1 MIDYQRIPKVE
12 LHCHLDGSVRID
24 TAAELLEKDKKE
36 LEYAMVAKNKCE
48 DLNDYL
54 TKFDIPVEVMQ
65 NKYALE
71 KVAYDLSIDMVN
83 DGVIYAEIRFAP
95 LKHIKEDLSIYD
107 VIESVFKGLQRTDL
121 KTNLILCMMRGDSLQ
136 DNMHVIDVAHHYLNN
151 GVCGVDLAGAESIYK
166 TEEYRELFAYAKERN
181 VPFTIHAGEADGI
194 DSIKSALSFGT
205 TRIGHGIRIMEDDKL
220 IKEVIN
226 KDILLEVC
234 PTSNIQTRVIDNYKN
249 HPIKKLYEL
258 NVPISINTDNRTV
271 SNTTLCREYQ
281 LLHDNLGFME
291 EDFLKINKMAI
302 EHAFLSE
309 NEKSK
314 LLNKLNSLS
323 YKG

>member
-1 MIDYQRIPKVE
+1 MIDYQRIPKIE

-24 TAAELLEKDKKE
+24 TASEILEKDEKE
-36 LEYAMVAKNKCE
+36 LKYEMIASTNCT

-54 TKFDIPVEVMQ
+54 TKFDIPVEIMQ
-65 NKYALE
+65 TKYDLE

-95 LKHIKEDLSIYD
+95 LKHIRHGLSGYD
-107 VIESVFKGLQRTDL
+107 VIESVFRGLQRTDL
-121 KTNLILCMMRGDSLQ
+121 KTNIILCMMRGDSLQ
-136 DNMHVIDVAHHYLNN
+136 DNMQVIDLAHHYLNN
-151 GVCGVDLAGAESIYK
+151 GVCAVDLAGAEAIYK
-166 TEEYRELFAYAKERN
+166 TEDYRQLFEYAKERN

-194 DSIKSALSFGT
+194 DSIKSALSFGA
-205 TRIGHGIRIMEDDKL
+205 TRIGHGIRIVEDDKL
-220 IKEVIN
+220 IREVIE

-234 PTSNIQTRVIDNYKN
+234 PTSNIQTRVIDNYKS
-249 HPIKKLYEL
+249 HPIKKLYEM

-271 SNTTLCREYQ
+271 SNITLCREYQ
-281 LLHDNLGFME
+281 LLHDNLGFIE

-302 EHAFLSE
+302 EHAFLS
-309 NEKSK
+309 NEEKNK